1 MVQSKLLRVLGDL
14 APVNYRTAY
23 LAVADPRAL
32 IDLHQSGLA
41 SRTGCRRLVVAGT
54 RSRQNGLDIGAVGSI
69 RQVLRLAEPTGLL
82 ILDDPTL
89 ATLQSPTV
97 LTGVPGSLESR
108 LPPTFTVLRSRAFEI
123 AVNYQPPLVW
133 EKMERHHMK
142 LIRHATPRWLEPA
155 ALHGQKLRR
164 WTSHRP
170 PLKNV
175 LELAVD
181 HPAVVEGRTIFPS
194 RVFDPADV
202 GRVLVPGES
211 SRKIGGYIS
220 KGAWKGSRIFT
231 LSLEERASCPRSCM
245 HWRSC
250 YTNHMPFT
258 KRLRHG
264 PTLVARIEQELVELT
279 ERHPEGVVIRT
290 HISGDFWSTDYVRQ
304 WARWLRRFSN
314 LRVFGYT
321 AHTPRSRIGSEIRV
335 VTDRYWSRFA
345 IRFSDSTLETRAAN
359 TIHYQPVRPVVREGI
374 VCPAQ
379 TAKTETCGTC
389 ALCWGSE
396 RNIAFIAH

>member
-1 MVQSKLLRVLGDL
+1 MAQSKLLRVLGDL
-14 APVNYRTAY
+14 APVSYRAAY
-23 LAVADPRAL
+23 LAVADPREL
-32 IDLHQSGLA
+32 IELHESGLA
-41 SRTGCRRLVVAGT
+41 GRTGCRRLVVTGA
-54 RSRQNGLDIGAVGSI
+54 RSRRNRLNVEAVSSV
-69 RQVLRLAEPTGLL
+69 RQVLRSVEPIGLL
-82 ILDDPTL
+82 ISDDPKH
-89 ATLQSPTV
+89 ATFASPTI
-97 LTGVPGSLESR
+97 LIGTLGSLESR
-108 LPPTFTVLRSRAFEI
+108 LPPTFTILRSRAFEI
-123 AVNYQPPLVW
+123 ALNFQPPLVW
-133 EKMERHHMK
+133 EKIERHQVK
-142 LIRHATPRWLEPA
+142 VIRDGTPRWSDPPI
-155 ALHGQKLRR
+155 LHGQKLRR

-175 LELAVD
+175 LELAAD

-194 RVFDPADV
+194 RVFDAADV

-231 LSLEERASCPRSCM
+231 LSLEERASCPRACT

-290 HISGDFWSTDYVRQ
+290 HISGDFWSTGYVRQ

-321 AHTPRSRIGSEIRV
+321 AYPPRSRIGSEIRA

-345 IRFSDSTLETRAAN
+345 IRFSNSTLETRAAN
-359 TIHYQPVRPVVREGI
+359 TIHYQPLQPVVPEGI